1 MNEPAQGTPAVPVSV
16 TPQHFL
22 EVLVHSGKLTAEQAS
37 ELRTEQLQTNRSFE
51 ELLQEK
57 KLATELDITQAK
69 ATVNNIPF
77 MRISET
83 SVSPE
88 ALNLVGEGV
97 ARRYKIL
104 PFSYDKVRRT
114 LKVAMS
120 DPLDLPAVNFLKQK
134 TGLELELYYAVP
146 SELEQALSE
155 QYSQD
160 ISSEVTEAL
169 EQSDAPT
176 DTVLPQVSTL
186 RSEVVRDAP
195 INRIVETILD
205 FAVKARASDI
215 HIEPQLGRTRIR
227 YRIDGLLT
235 EKLVLPRSVH
245 DAVISRIKI
254 LANMK
259 IDERRVPQDGR
270 FNYTAGGKDI
280 DLRISTL
287 PTIHGEKIVMRLLE
301 KNTAVPSLEELGL
314 SGLPLK
320 RLMES
325 IKVPRGI
332 ILITGPTGSG
342 KTTTLYSILHEVNTP
357 KVNIMTVEDP
367 VEYQVLGV
375 SQVQVNPQAGMTFAN
390 GLRSFLRQDP
400 DIIMVGEIRDSETAG
415 LAVQASLTG
424 HLVFSTLHT
433 SSAAGAVP
441 RLLDMGVEAF
451 LLASTVTMIVAQR
464 VVRRIHPDYKEQ
476 FTPDPA
482 MAGDVKAVLGDRY
495 LQWCQQNNKDPNN
508 MVLYRP
514 SDKRPTTEPDYL
526 GRIGIFEVLPITE
539 QMSHMIIEGKTDAE
553 IEKAA
558 VSAGMLLMK
567 QDGYIK
573 ALEGITTI
581 EEVLRVA
588 EV

>member
-1 MNEPAQGTPAVPVSV
+1 
-16 TPQHFL
+16 
-22 EVLVHSGKLTAEQAS
+22 
-37 ELRTEQLQTNRSFE
+37 
-51 ELLQEK
+51 
-57 KLATELDITQAK
+57 
-69 ATVNNIPF
+69 
-77 MRISET
+77 
-83 SVSPE
+83 
-88 ALNLVGEGV
+88 
-97 ARRYKIL
+97 
-104 PFSYDKVRRT
+104 
-114 LKVAMS
+114 
-120 DPLDLPAVNFLKQK
+120 
-134 TGLELELYYAVP
+134 
-146 SELEQALSE
+146 
-155 QYSQD
+155 
-160 ISSEVTEAL
+160 
-169 EQSDAPT
+169 
-176 DTVLPQVSTL
+176 
-186 RSEVVRDAP
+186 
-195 INRIVETILD
+195 
-205 FAVKARASDI
+205 
-215 HIEPQLGRTRIR
+215 
-227 YRIDGLLT
+227 
-235 EKLVLPRSVH
+235 
-245 DAVISRIKI
+245 
-254 LANMK
+254 
-259 IDERRVPQDGR
+259 
-270 FNYTAGGKDI
+270 
-280 DLRISTL
+280 
-287 PTIHGEKIVMRLLE
+287 MRLLE

-325 IKVPRGI
+325 IKIPRGI
-332 ILITGPTGSG
+332 VLITGPTGSG

-400 DIIMVGEIRDSETAG
+400 DIIMVGEIRDSETAA

-433 SSAAGAVP
+433 SSAAGAMP

-451 LLASTVTMIVAQR
+451 LLASTITMIVAQR

-539 QMSHMIIEGKTDAE
+539 QISHMIIEGKTDAE
-553 IEKAA
+553 IERAA

-573 ALEGITTI
+573 ALEGVTTI

-588 EV
+588 EA